1 MQARRVGN
9 VDNQSKCEIYNDFGH
24 EFSSMDNFNLS
35 TNKKIMPDVMGTD
48 EWELYLNLPTFHG
61 LRVVERMRIME
72 SLQLLK

>member
-1 MQARRVGN
+1 
-9 VDNQSKCEIYNDFGH
+9 
-24 EFSSMDNFNLS
+24 MDNFNLS

-48 EWELYLNLPTFHG
+48 EWELYLNLPRFPG

>member
-1 MQARRVGN
+1 
-9 VDNQSKCEIYNDFGH
+9 
-24 EFSSMDNFNLS
+24 MDNFNLS